1 MKTLT
6 NYIKSGVLFTV
17 ILLTVSCEQ
26 ERIPTKLMVDT
37 VVVIDSGLLGGYHW
51 KVFQDTE
58 TNSRI
63 LYFKNAMVVLP
74 EKDIEAYKEH
84 LNVPN

>member
-1 MKTLT
+1 MKTLIG
-6 NYIKSGVLFTV
+6 YIKTI
-17 ILLTVSCEQ
+17 ILLAVIICVVSCDQ
-26 ERIPTKLMVDT
+26 KRTPAKLMVDT
-37 VVVIDSGLLGGYHW
+37 VVEIDSGLLSGYHW